1 MQFQYTPCH
10 MQCGCHAAVSGFCAL
25 CKHLGERTSAITSR
39 RTNDYSH
46 RPHAQHTRPHP
57 HHLLFRPPQL
67 PRKRRRRRRRNRLQH
82 IFDNNNLPTMYSV
95 VLPFHCTSARCT
107 LPLSSTKYIINLAS
121 GGPVRSTPVMS
132 NRRARESAPSARFYC
147 LGAD

>member
-1 MQFQYTPCH
+1 MITLIVH
-10 MQCGCHAAVSGFCAL
+10 MPNILGHILITYSFVHPNCLVNDAVAVAGIAC
-25 CKHLGERTSAITSR
+25 
-39 RTNDYSH
+39 N
-46 RPHAQHTRPHP
+46 
-57 HHLLFRPPQL
+57 
-67 PRKRRRRRRRNRLQH
+67 
-82 IFDNNNLPTMYSV
+82 IFSYNNNLPTMYSV